1 MRCPF
6 CHHPESRVLDSRPT
20 DEGAVIRRRREC
32 LACGERFTTYEKVEQ
47 APLLVVKRDG
57 RREPFNRQKIVRGLL
72 TACEKRPVSVEE
84 LERLAL
90 DVEREL
96 RSRFEREVTSME
108 IGDLV
113 MQRLRDLDEIAYV
126 RFASVYLQ
134 FHDLQRFREE
144 VDRLMQQR

>member
-6 CHHPESRVLDSRPT
+6 CHHRESRVLDSRPT

-57 RREPFNRQKIVRGLL
+57 RREPFNREKIVRGLL
-72 TACEKRPVSVEE
+72 TACEKRPVSVDE
-84 LERLAL
+84 LERLAV